1 MRRNRYLLLCGAL
14 ALSLLC
20 GCRSESDPAQR
31 HSVALVVKSTQS
43 EFFRSVFAGAEAAAA
58 EYNLEL
64 TIAGPETEE
73 DYEAQ
78 NQLIA
83 QAVEAGA
90 EAIVFSAIDHEE
102 NAAAIDDAAQ
112 AGVQIVTIDSG
123 VGSDQ
128 VSTYIGTNNYA
139 AGQMAAHAILERVSG
154 PLYVGVVNYDVST
167 ANGQERERGA
177 ADAFA
182 ASGRAQITAVVNTL
196 TEAGQAQEDTVA
208 LLTAHPEI
216 NVLLALNEP
225 TSVGAARAVEELG
238 LSEEVFFVG
247 FDSNVVT
254 VDGLQDGSV
263 DALVVQNPYAMGYL
277 GVESAYQ
284 LLTGQGGSLAE
295 TGATC
300 SPWTAKR
307 PSSPSRNIW
316 IRYFPQKWI
325 ENFLHIICRG

>member
-73 DYEAQ
+73 DYETQ

-102 NAAAIDDAAQ
+102 NAAAIDAAAQ

-196 TEAGQAQEDTVA
+196 TEAGQAQEDTAA

-238 LSEEVFFVG
+238 LEESVFLVG
-247 FDSNVVT
+247 FDSNVDT
-254 VDGLQDGSV
+254 IDGLQEGAV
-263 DALVVQNPYAMGYL
+263 DALIVQNPYAMGYL
-277 GVESAYQ
+277 GVESAYK
-284 LLTGQGGSLAE
+284 LLTGQSAGLEPVVDTSTQIVDRENLF
-295 TGATC
+295 TMD
-300 SPWTAKR
+300 S
-307 PSSPSRNIW
+307 
-316 IRYFPQKWI
+316 QKALFVFEQR
-325 ENFLHIICRG
+325 EN

>member
-102 NAAAIDDAAQ
+102 NAAAIDAAAQ

-196 TEAGQAQEDTVA
+196 TEAGQAQEDTAA

-284 LLTGQGGSLAE
+284 LLAGQGGALDE
-295 TGATC
+295 TVAT
-300 SPWTAKR
+300 STR
-307 PSSPSRNIW
+307 VVDRENLFTLDS
-316 IRYFPQKWI
+316 QKALFSF
-325 ENFLHIICRG
+325 EEHLD

>member
-1 MRRNRYLLLCGAL
+1 MRRNRYLFLCGAL

-102 NAAAIDDAAQ
+102 NAAAIDAAAQ

-238 LSEEVFFVG
+238 LSEEVFFAG

-295 TGATC
+295 TVDT
-300 SPWTAKR
+300 STQVVDR
-307 PSSPSRNIW
+307 SNLFTLDS
-316 IRYFPQKWI
+316 QKALFSF
-325 ENFLHIICRG
+325 EEHLD

>member
-102 NAAAIDDAAQ
+102 NAAAIDAAAQ

-154 PLYVGVVNYDVST
+154 PLYVGVVNFDVGT

-196 TEAGQAQEDTVA
+196 TEAGQAQEDTAA

-295 TGATC
+295 TVDT
-300 SPWTAKR
+300 STQVVDR
-307 PSSPSRNIW
+307 SNLFTLDS
-316 IRYFPQKWI
+316 QKALFSF
-325 ENFLHIICRG
+325 EEHLD

>member
-102 NAAAIDDAAQ
+102 NAAAIDAAAQ

-154 PLYVGVVNYDVST
+154 PLYVGVVNFDVGT

-196 TEAGQAQEDTVA
+196 TEAGQAQEDTAA
-208 LLTAHPEI
+208 LLTARPEI

-238 LSEEVFFVG
+238 LSEEVFFAG

-295 TGATC
+295 TVDT
-300 SPWTAKR
+300 STQVVDR
-307 PSSPSRNIW
+307 SNLFTLDS
-316 IRYFPQKWI
+316 QKALFSF
-325 ENFLHIICRG
+325 EEHLD

>member
-102 NAAAIDDAAQ
+102 NAAAIDAAAQ

-196 TEAGQAQEDTVA
+196 TEAGQAQEDTAA

-238 LSEEVFFVG
+238 LSEEVFFAG

-295 TGATC
+295 TVDT
-300 SPWTAKR
+300 STQVVDR
-307 PSSPSRNIW
+307 SNLFTLDS
-316 IRYFPQKWI
+316 QKALFSF
-325 ENFLHIICRG
+325 EEHLD

>member
-31 HSVALVVKSTQS
+31 HSVALVVKCTQS

-102 NAAAIDDAAQ
+102 NAAAIDAAAQ
-112 AGVQIVTIDSG
+112 VGVQIVTIDSG

-196 TEAGQAQEDTVA
+196 TEAGQAQEDTAA

-284 LLTGQGGSLAE
+284 LLTGQGGSLVE
-295 TGATC
+295 TVDT
-300 SPWTAKR
+300 STQVVDR
-307 PSSPSRNIW
+307 SNLFTLDS
-316 IRYFPQKWI
+316 QKALFSF
-325 ENFLHIICRG
+325 EEHLD

>member
-102 NAAAIDDAAQ
+102 NAAAIDAAAQ

-284 LLTGQGGSLAE
+284 LLTGQGGSLVE
-295 TGATC
+295 TVDT
-300 SPWTAKR
+300 STQVVDR
-307 PSSPSRNIW
+307 SNLFTLDS
-316 IRYFPQKWI
+316 QKALFSF
-325 ENFLHIICRG
+325 EEHLD

>member
-58 EYNLEL
+58 EYNLDL
-64 TIAGPETEE
+64 TIDGPETEE
-73 DYEAQ
+73 DYETQ

-102 NAAAIDDAAQ
+102 NAAAIDAAAQ

-182 ASGRAQITAVVNTL
+182 TSGRAQITAVVNTL
-196 TEAGQAQEDTVA
+196 TEAGQAQEDTAA

-238 LSEEVFFVG
+238 LSEEVFFAG

-295 TGATC
+295 TVDT
-300 SPWTAKR
+300 STQVVDR
-307 PSSPSRNIW
+307 SNLFTLDS
-316 IRYFPQKWI
+316 QKALFSF
-325 ENFLHIICRG
+325 EEHLD

>member
-1 MRRNRYLLLCGAL
+1 MRRNRRAVLWGAL
-14 ALSLLC
+14 ALALLC
-20 GCRSESDPAQR
+20 GCGGEQDASQR

-102 NAAAIDDAAQ
+102 NAAAIDAAAQ

-295 TGATC
+295 TVDT
-300 SPWTAKR
+300 STQVVDR
-307 PSSPSRNIW
+307 SNLFTLDS
-316 IRYFPQKWI
+316 QKALFSF
-325 ENFLHIICRG
+325 EEHLD

>member
-102 NAAAIDDAAQ
+102 NAAAIDAAAQ
-112 AGVQIVTIDSG
+112 VGVQIVTIDSG

-196 TEAGQAQEDTVA
+196 TEAGQAQEDTAA

-238 LSEEVFFVG
+238 LSEEVFFAG

-295 TGATC
+295 TVDT
-300 SPWTAKR
+300 STQVVDR
-307 PSSPSRNIW
+307 SNLFTLDS
-316 IRYFPQKWI
+316 QKALFSF
-325 ENFLHIICRG
+325 EEHLD

>member
-102 NAAAIDDAAQ
+102 NAAAIDAAAQ

-139 AGQMAAHAILERVSG
+139 AGQKI
-154 PLYVGVVNYDVST
+154 
-167 ANGQERERGA
+167 
-177 ADAFA
+177 
-182 ASGRAQITAVVNTL
+182 GRAHV
-196 TEAGQAQEDTVA
+196 
-208 LLTAHPEI
+208 
-216 NVLLALNEP
+216 
-225 TSVGAARAVEELG
+225 
-238 LSEEVFFVG
+238 
-247 FDSNVVT
+247 
-254 VDGLQDGSV
+254 
-263 DALVVQNPYAMGYL
+263 
-277 GVESAYQ
+277 
-284 LLTGQGGSLAE
+284 
-295 TGATC
+295 
-300 SPWTAKR
+300 
-307 PSSPSRNIW
+307 
-316 IRYFPQKWI
+316 
-325 ENFLHIICRG
+325 

>member
-102 NAAAIDDAAQ
+102 NAAAIDAAAQ
-112 AGVQIVTIDSG
+112 VGVQIVTIDSG

-196 TEAGQAQEDTVA
+196 TEAGQAQEDTAA

-284 LLTGQGGSLAE
+284 LLTGQGGSLVE
-295 TGATC
+295 TVDT
-300 SPWTAKR
+300 STQVVDR
-307 PSSPSRNIW
+307 SNLFTLDS
-316 IRYFPQKWI
+316 QKALFSF
-325 ENFLHIICRG
+325 EEHLD